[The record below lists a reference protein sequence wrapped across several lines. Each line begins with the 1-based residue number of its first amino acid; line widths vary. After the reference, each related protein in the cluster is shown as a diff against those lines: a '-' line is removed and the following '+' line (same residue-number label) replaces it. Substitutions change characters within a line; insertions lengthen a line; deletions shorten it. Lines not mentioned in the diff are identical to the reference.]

1 MRFLLVLT
9 SLFLFSL
16 ACNQIQYELI
26 WSDEFNGNSIDSTNW
41 KINRGNGCPSLC
53 GFGNNELQTYTDQN
67 NNVRVEDGKLIIEA
81 HANDSLQYTS
91 AKIQT
96 LKSWKYGTVE
106 VRAKLPK
113 GRGTWPAI
121 WMLPKDRKYGGWP
134 KSGEIDIMEHV
145 GYDQDKIHGTVHTES
160 FNHMLGTQK
169 GKFTEMEN
177 VSNTFH
183 TYSIQWTEEDI
194 SFYIDSVEY
203 NHFKNSGNGAE
214 EWPFDNPFYLILNI
228 AVGGNW
234 GGKNGVDATIW
245 PQRME
250 IDYVRVY
257 KIQE

>member
-1 MRFLLVLT
+1 MRFLFVLT
-9 SLFLFSL
+9 LLFLFSF
-16 ACNQIQYELI
+16 AYKELEDEPI
-26 WSDEFNGNSIDSTNW
+26 WSDEFNGNSIDLTNW
-41 KINRGNGCPSLC
+41 KINLGNGCPSMC
-53 GFGNNELQTYTDQN
+53 GFGNNELQTYTDHN
-67 NNVRVEDGKLIIEA
+67 NNVRVEDGKLIIEV
-81 HANDSLQYTS
+81 HANDSLKYTS

-96 LKSWKYGTVE
+96 VNSWKYGTIE

-121 WMLPKDRKYGGWP
+121 WMLPTNWKYGNWP

-160 FNHMLGTQK
+160 FNHLLGTQK
-169 GKFTEMEN
+169 GKTKEIDN
-177 VSNTFH
+177 VSDTFH

-194 SFYIDSVEY
+194 SFYIDNVKY
-203 NHFKNSGNGAE
+203 NQFKNSGKGSE

-234 GGKNGVDATIW
+234 GGKKGVDDTIW

-250 IDYVRVY
+250 IDYVKVY
-257 KIQE
+257 K